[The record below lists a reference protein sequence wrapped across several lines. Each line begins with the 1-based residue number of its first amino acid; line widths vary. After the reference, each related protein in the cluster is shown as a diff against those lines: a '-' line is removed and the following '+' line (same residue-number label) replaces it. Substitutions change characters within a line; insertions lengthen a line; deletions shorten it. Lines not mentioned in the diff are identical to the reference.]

1 MLDPKTVAEAMEVIK
16 DEIRYVYE
24 KTCLDGCE
32 YDVGEIA
39 CKLGYLSGVAL
50 SVHMLCEAE
59 SRPKTREVSGE

>member
-1 MLDPKTVAEAMEVIK
+1 MLDPKIVAEAMDVIK

-50 SVHMLCEAE
+50 SVRLLCD
-59 SRPKTREVSGE
+59 SNGKPTMRGRGE

>member
-1 MLDPKTVAEAMEVIK
+1 MLDPKAVAEAMDVIK

-50 SVHMLCEAE
+50 SVHLLCEAE
-59 SRPKTREVSGE
+59 DGPKTREVSDE